1 MAIEIL
7 YFARLREIIGHGGE
21 RVEPPVDVATV
32 GSLADWL
39 ATLSDGHAEAFADR
53 ERLRAAVDQAFARP
67 NTSIAGAREIA
78 FFPPVTGG

>member
-7 YFARLREIIGHGGE
+7 YFARLRETIGRGGE
-21 RVEPPVDVATV
+21 RVEPPADVATI
-32 GSLADWL
+32 GALADWL
-39 ATLSDGHAEAFADR
+39 ATLSDAHAEAFVDR

-67 NTSIAGAREIA
+67 ETSIAGAREVA